1 MNPSE
6 SSPQDGPELEEFVR
20 KLSRLR
26 PVDLDPTL
34 SHRLEMALHR
44 ADEERIASTKII
56 YHPFVR
62 WTAAAA
68 ALVLAMGLAYEST
81 LQRGSAM
88 PLALEESRP
97 ITEREIRPVY
107 QVVNGRMVQ
116 SSNQQVMERASYKG
130 IRVIDGKAYRHY
142 EHGNRAYWEPALDP
156 SEPKETQ
163 MKSLSQPNPNDSA
176 PAGSEK

>member
-6 SSPQDGPELEEFVR
+6 RSPRESRELEEFAL

-26 PVDLDPTL
+26 PAELDSTL

-44 ADEERIASTKII
+44 AEEERNTPSNLIH
-56 YHPFVR
+56 YPFVR

-68 ALVLAMGLAYEST
+68 ALVLAMGLAFEST
-81 LQRGSAM
+81 LKQSPA
-88 PLALEESRP
+88 PAVAVQESRP
-97 ITEREIRPVY
+97 VTEREARPVY
-107 QVVNGRMVQ
+107 QVVNGRMIQ

-142 EHGNRAYWEPALDP
+142 QHGNSAYWEPALE
-156 SEPKETQ
+156 S
-163 MKSLSQPNPNDSA
+163 SND
-176 PAGSEK
+176 